1 MRHCHKP
8 WFDAKCHIMK
18 RELRPQLKANHDS
31 HAVKHQPS
39 NLKKLL
45 KNKRI
50 CWETARAQHMC
61 MFAKVDVLSFWKK
74 YRPRA
79 PVVDKIS
86 AVTFLEGFPE
96 LIGQSLPPIQLRID
110 HSTQVIEPPP
120 NHILNTDIT
129 LTELLQ
135 ALKKL
140 QRNCRNPTLAKCGGE
155 TQHLEKVGIGVVAT
169 LAFGLRLRQG
179 G

>member
-1 MRHCHKP
+1 
-8 WFDAKCHIMK
+8 MK
-18 RELRPQLKANHDS
+18 RELRPWLKANHDS

-96 LIGQSLPPIQLRID
+96 LIG
-110 HSTQVIEPPP
+110 
-120 NHILNTDIT
+120 
-129 LTELLQ
+129 
-135 ALKKL
+135 
-140 QRNCRNPTLAKCGGE
+140 
-155 TQHLEKVGIGVVAT
+155 
-169 LAFGLRLRQG
+169 
-179 G
+179 